1 MCLCVCVRVC
11 ACVCVCERER
21 ERERES
27 DRKGERGLWA
37 VRIGYDM
44 HVCACVCVC
53 VCRLPGSLLGSK
65 MFSMD
70 KGPGDEVAVPSS
82 QSSCCVGLC

>member
-1 MCLCVCVRVC
+1 MCVAAQDRIRYE
-11 ACVCVCERER
+11 CEC
-21 ERERES
+21 
-27 DRKGERGLWA
+27 
-37 VRIGYDM
+37 
-44 HVCACVCVC
+44 VCACVCVC
-53 VCRLPGSLLGSK
+53 VCVCPGSLRGSE